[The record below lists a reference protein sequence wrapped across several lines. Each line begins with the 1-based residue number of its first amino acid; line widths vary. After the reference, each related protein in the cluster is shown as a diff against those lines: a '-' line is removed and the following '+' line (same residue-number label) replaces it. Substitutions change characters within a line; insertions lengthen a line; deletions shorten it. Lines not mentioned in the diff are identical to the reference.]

1 MDGRSRDGLPPDGDD
16 GSHGDVREDA
26 VGGGAYEGVREN
38 GSREDATGDGSHG
51 GVREAA
57 PGEGGHRVRRAGR
70 GWGAFLARRLA
81 GTAVVV
87 ALVSVGVFGLLYLAP
102 GSVQQTLLGTR
113 PATPETIAAIQA
125 RYHLDDPLPV
135 RYLTWLGGALR
146 GDLGVSIRTGSPVAD
161 MIGERLPL
169 TLALTGYG
177 TLLAVLVG
185 VPLGVAGAVRRGR
198 ATDRFTVTA
207 GVVGLSAPPFAVGL
221 LLLVVFAAWLG
232 WFPVYGTGEGL
243 ADRIWHLT
251 LPAAALAV
259 GAVGMLVRFS
269 RAALIRELDQDYVVF
284 ARARGLGGAGVLA
297 YALRNSLVPILT
309 AAGLVVTGMLA
320 GTVLVEVTFA
330 LPGLGSLLVDSV
342 TFKDVPVVQAL
353 ALLLTLLIAAVN
365 LLVDVGYSLADP
377 RVRFGGRAS

>member
-1 MDGRSRDGLPPDGDD
+1 MSGRNRDPQ
-16 GSHGDVREDA
+16 GSV
-26 VGGGAYEGVREN
+26 
-38 GSREDATGDGSHG
+38 
-51 GVREAA
+51 
-57 PGEGGHRVRRAGR
+57 
-70 GWGAFLARRLA
+70 GWGGFLGRRLL
-81 GTAVVV
+81 GTAAVV
-87 ALVSVGVFGLLYLAP
+87 ALVSVGVFCLLYLAP

-113 PATPETIAAIQA
+113 PATPETVAAIQA

-135 RYLTWLGGALR
+135 QYLTWLGGVLR

-185 VPLGVAGAVRRGR
+185 VPLGIAGAVRRGR
-198 ATDRFTVTA
+198 ATDRFVVTA

-243 ADRIWHLT
+243 VERIWHLT

-284 ARARGLGGAGVLA
+284 ARARGLGTAGTLA

-377 RVRFGGRAS
+377 RVRLGGRTS

>member
-1 MDGRSRDGLPPDGDD
+1 MTGRSW
-16 GSHGDVREDA
+16 
-26 VGGGAYEGVREN
+26 GV
-38 GSREDATGDGSHG
+38 
-51 GVREAA
+51 
-57 PGEGGHRVRRAGR
+57 
-70 GWGAFLARRLA
+70 FLLRRLA

-87 ALVSVGVFGLLYLAP
+87 ALLSIGVFGLLYLAP

-125 RYHLDDPLPV
+125 RYHLNDPLPV
-135 RYLTWLGGALR
+135 QYLSWLGGVLR
-146 GDLGVSIRTGSPVAD
+146 GDLGTSIRTGMPVAD
-161 MIGERLPL
+161 MLGQRLPL

-177 TLLAVLVG
+177 TLLAVLAG
-185 VPLGVAGAVRRGR
+185 IPLGVAGALRRGR
-198 ATDRFTVTA
+198 AADRLVVTA

-221 LLLVVFAAWLG
+221 LLLVVFAAGLG
-232 WFPVYGTGEGL
+232 WFPVYGVGEGF
-243 ADRIWHLT
+243 ADQVLHLT
-251 LPAAALAV
+251 LPAGALAV

-284 ARARGLGGAGVLA
+284 ARARGLDAPAVLG

-309 AAGLVVTGMLA
+309 AAGLIVTGMLA

-365 LLVDVGYSLADP
+365 LLVDVGYSAADP
-377 RVRFGGRAS
+377 RVRIGGRPS

>member
-1 MDGRSRDGLPPDGDD
+1 M
-16 GSHGDVREDA
+16 
-26 VGGGAYEGVREN
+26 GGGAYEGVREN

-377 RVRFGGRAS
+377 RVRIGGRAS